1 MINIFYTEK
10 QIAEIIFFRYGVFK
24 PLIVNPLT
32 NFYYIENF
40 RNHSVNVMIAGK

>member
-10 QIAEIIFFRYGVFK
+10 QIAEIYGVFK

-32 NFYYIENF
+32 NFYYIDNF